1 MNEVSRQLV
10 GYSFFFASL
19 IVSIP
24 SFFFEE
30 FTNIINVYVLRKQKY
45 VFEFYDQRGRSYLR
59 LPASHPNR

>member
-1 MNEVSRQLV
+1 MNEVSTQLV

-30 FTNIINVYVLRKQKY
+30 FTNIINVYVVRKHMCSSFMIK
-45 VFEFYDQRGRSYLR
+45 EGD
-59 LPASHPNR
+59 HI